1 MSDQNR
7 QNKDK
12 DTSQQAKEQAQEAKG
27 KVEGKAQEARREA
40 EQSAEKEAQ
49 KRKSQVVS
57 QVSNVAQALHKAS
70 EQLRE
75 DNQDDLAGY
84 TEQVANRVE
93 QVSDYLDE
101 QGVRG
106 VAQDVEKFARRQPS
120 LFIGGAVALGLVG
133 ARFLKSSK
141 PSDSGSNGSSDY
153 NSGNQGRY

>member
-1 MSDQNR
+1 MSDQR
-7 QNKDK
+7 GK
-12 DTSQQAKEQAQEAKG
+12 DTSEQAQEQAQEAKQ

-40 EQSAEKEAQ
+40 EQGAEREAQ

-57 QVSNVAQALHKAS
+57 QVSTVAQALHKAS

-75 DNQDDLAGY
+75 DDQDDLAGY
-84 TEQVANRVE
+84 TERIANRVE
-93 QVSDYLDE
+93 SVSEYIDE

-106 VAQDVEKFARRQPS
+106 IAQDVEKFARRQPS

-141 PSDSGSNGSSDY
+141 PGGSSDY
-153 NSGNQGRY
+153 GSGNRGRY